1 MMVEVNK
8 IIKNIRKL
16 TDFEIIQLELE
27 LINEKNR
34 RWVEGGKKE

>member
-1 MMVEVNK
+1 MMVEVDK